1 MQITLA
7 YYRRSMIVSNPTQ
20 GNTRN
25 ISIALAPNLKRERV
39 GFGGLL
45 RRPMRFREAICA
57 LHDVVI
63 SDLRY
68 KPKDKSAYRAYQ
80 EQQRER
86 EAALRRGATRAARK
100 EAVARLPQPVPP
112 DLEPRFRKLRSI
124 YWNARQEYANYLAR
138 HDPELWRLLLPCDP
152 VITVAEDV
160 LFFECFSADESSY
173 GCLTVD
179 RDAFDAERNVYEGTT
194 NVDYSWGLYEH
205 FQKLRSYR
213 ETRFQIDPSGF
224 EVQTHQGGEYREENI
239 DLPRSWLSGFMQVQA
254 AQSLP
259 LRRVPISREGLYNV
273 LAFLKRHRPARSPRA
288 LRFDLEPGKP
298 VTLVLEPWE
307 KRFVLHTTPYPGA
320 RAESIRTWGRDRLRV
335 LARLMPLLDHA
346 DVYLLGTGLPSFW
359 VAHLGDMRLTLG
371 LSGWTANDWTGSS
384 ALDQLAPPA
393 EVSQRLLT
401 DITACFLE
409 RKALTFE
416 QIRQKTGAAPP
427 YVAAGL
433 NRLAL
438 LGQVIHDLPA
448 NLYRSRSIMPTEVSA
463 SQLGPENPET
473 AAARQIVAKSQVRVD
488 RDERRPD
495 GLHILE
501 GQVQGKGIELL
512 LDADGRMLR
521 GKCTC
526 SHHFKGGL
534 RRGPCRHLQSL
545 RTVALGSIAQP
556 NLERWYEVLS
566 KE

>member
-1 MQITLA
+1 MQVTLA
-7 YYRRSMIVSNPTQ
+7 YWKRSTIIASPSQ
-20 GNTRN
+20 GNTQN
-25 ISIALAPNLKRERV
+25 ISISLAPNLTRERV
-39 GFGGLL
+39 SFLGLL

-68 KPKDKSAYRAYQ
+68 KPRDKTAYRAFQ
-80 EQQRER
+80 EQQKQR
-86 EAALRRGATRAARK
+86 EAALRRGATTAARK
-100 EAVARLPQPVPP
+100 EAMARLPQPIPAG
-112 DLEPRFRKLRSI
+112 LEPRFRKLRSK
-124 YWNARQEYANYLAR
+124 YWNARQEYANYLAQ

-179 RDAFDAERNVYEGTT
+179 RGAFDAECEVREGTT
-194 NVDYSWGLYEH
+194 NVDYSWALYEH

-224 EVQTHQGGEYREENI
+224 EVQMQQGRDYREEKI
-239 DLPRSWLSGFMQVQA
+239 DLPQSWLRGFMQVQA

-259 LRRVPISREGLYNV
+259 LRRVPVSREGLYNV

-288 LRFDLEPGKP
+288 LRFELEPGKP
-298 VTLVLEPWE
+298 VALVLEPWE
-307 KRFVLHTTPYPGA
+307 RRFVLHTTPYPGN
-320 RAESIRTWGRDRLRV
+320 RAEIVRTWGRDRLRV

-346 DVYLLGTGLPSFW
+346 EVYLLGTGLPSYW
-359 VAHLGDMRLTLG
+359 VAQLGEMRLTLG
-371 LSGWTANDWTGSS
+371 LSGWTANDWTGNS

-401 DITACFLE
+401 DISACFLE

-448 NLYRSRSIMPTEVSA
+448 GLYRSRSIMPMEVSLE
-463 SQLGPENPET
+463 QIGPENPET
-473 AAARQIVAKSQVRVD
+473 AAARNIVAQKQVKIS

-495 GLHILE
+495 GLHLLE
-501 GQVQGKGIELL
+501 GQVQGKAIELL

-545 RTVALGSIAQP
+545 RTTALGSIAQP
-556 NLERWYEVLS
+556 NLERWYEELS
-566 KE
+566 K